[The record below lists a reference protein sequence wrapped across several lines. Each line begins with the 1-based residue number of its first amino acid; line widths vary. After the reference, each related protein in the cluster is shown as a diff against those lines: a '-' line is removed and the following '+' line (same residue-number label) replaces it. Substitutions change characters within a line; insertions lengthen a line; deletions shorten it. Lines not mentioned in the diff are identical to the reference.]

1 VSRPHATGRPDSLR
15 PVLGAVVLLFMVLL
29 VIAGLK
35 SYRDLGAARERE
47 RVLAGRIEETRAG
60 IERLRGRISRLR
72 SDPVT
77 LERLAR
83 EELGLVKPTDLVIEL
98 PRTAEPAPPS
108 AAPPVQPRPVPAKP
122 RPAR

>member
-1 VSRPHATGRPDSLR
+1 MSRPHATGRPDSLR

-108 AAPPVQPRPVPAKP
+108 AAPPAKPVPAF
-122 RPAR
+122 